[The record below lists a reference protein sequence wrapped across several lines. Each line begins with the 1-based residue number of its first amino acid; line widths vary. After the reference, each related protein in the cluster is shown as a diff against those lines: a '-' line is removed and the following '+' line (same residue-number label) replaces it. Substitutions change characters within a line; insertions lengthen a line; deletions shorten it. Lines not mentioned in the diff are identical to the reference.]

1 MQISRNS
8 IDFSQSRSVFRGK
21 SDRFF
26 TSFYTFFQ
34 SLLQLK
40 LAIFRIYD
48 FIPSNPRLKS
58 GGNSMYIILILVI
71 GLTAGVL
78 GGLVGIGG
86 GIVIVPALI
95 FFAGFSQKMAQGTT
109 LTAMIP
115 PIGIAAAY
123 VYYKAGDVDFKS
135 AGLLAV
141 GFAAGGYFG
150 ASFAESI
157 DSRLLGKT
165 FGIIL
170 ILIGVYVFYEHS
182 K

>member
-1 MQISRNS
+1 MIFLNPPRFLRR
-8 IDFSQSRSVFRGK
+8 IRSALLRVFFMVFRSG
-21 SDRFF
+21 
-26 TSFYTFFQ
+26 
-34 SLLQLK
+34 LQFK
-40 LAIFRIYD
+40 LAIFRIYY
-48 FIPSNPRLKS
+48 FISSDPYSKF
-58 GGNSMYIILILVI
+58 GGNSMNIILILVI

-95 FFAGFSQKMAQGTT
+95 FFAGFSQKTAQGTT

-157 DSRLLGKT
+157 DSGLLGKT
-165 FGIIL
+165 FGVIL